1 MSTQKIAIVG
11 MGRIGSA
18 FFKQMRARRQQGIEL
33 LCVAEVSDTPGRKQ
47 AVAEGVPLRT
57 LDEIV
62 ALGSGVD
69 VLFDLTG
76 LPAVRRELREKMSAV
91 GNRHT
96 VIASE
101 SIVRVIWSLI
111 TDETLP
117 EIEGRTTGY

>member
-18 FFKQMRARRQQGIEL
+18 FFKQMQARRQQGIEL
-33 LCVAEVSDTPGRKQ
+33 LCVAEVGDTPGRRQ
-47 AVAEGVPLRT
+47 AVAEGVSVRT
-57 LDEIV
+57 MDEIV
-62 ALGSGVD
+62 ALGGSVD

-76 LPAVRRELREKMSAV
+76 LPAVRRELREKMSAA

>member
-18 FFKQMRARRQQGIEL
+18 FFKQMQARRQQGIEL
-33 LCVAEVSDTPGRKQ
+33 LCVAEVGDTPGRRQ
-47 AVAEGVPLRT
+47 AMAEGVSVRT
-57 LDEIV
+57 MDEIV
-62 ALGSGVD
+62 ALGGSVD

-76 LPAVRRELREKMSAV
+76 LPAVRRELREKMSAA